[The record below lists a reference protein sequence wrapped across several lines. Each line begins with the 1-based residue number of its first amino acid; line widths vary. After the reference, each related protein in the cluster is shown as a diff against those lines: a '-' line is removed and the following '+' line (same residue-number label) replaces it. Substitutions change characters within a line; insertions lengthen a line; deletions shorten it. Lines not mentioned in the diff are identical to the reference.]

1 MLRGG
6 QGNNGHGTDVMSAQP
21 FDELG
26 KTGFLVQIV
35 DQVRLLILPGPP
47 RRRVPE
53 GHFTAGLLLD
63 GDAAF
68 ENVQTHDVLRGVVK
82 NQREEVEIND
92 GMKPRGKIMKQIG
105 RASCRERGKKK

>member
-1 MLRGG
+1 
-6 QGNNGHGTDVMSAQP
+6 MSAQP

-68 ENVQTHDVLRGVVK
+68 ENGQAGCRIFTLSYIKIDCRVLW
-82 NQREEVEIND
+82 
-92 GMKPRGKIMKQIG
+92 PRCGSY
-105 RASCRERGKKK
+105 ASGER

>member
-82 NQREEVEIND
+82 RSEERRV
-92 GMKPRGKIMKQIG
+92 GKE
-105 RASCRERGKKK
+105 CRSRWSKYR